1 MNEAEEKRE
10 KENVNISK
18 EQKESNAEISKKKE
32 EQKIE
37 NTDEK
42 EILLKKENKLNKDE
56 YEKEIKDLK
65 AELKQ
70 KDIKLSQSQ
79 ALIVKLKRLLE
90 ANKIDFS
97 SIENE
102 AGNIGKNNKEEK
114 K

>member
-32 EQKIE
+32 EQKDLE

-42 EILLKKENKLNKDE
+42 EILLKKENKFNKDE

-65 AELKQ
+65 AEL
-70 KDIKLSQSQ
+70 SQSQ
-79 ALIVKLKRLLE
+79 ALIAKLKQLLE

>member
-32 EQKIE
+32 EQKDLE

-42 EILLKKENKLNKDE
+42 EILLKKENKFNKDE

-65 AELKQ
+65 AE
-70 KDIKLSQSQ
+70 LSQSQ

-97 SIENE
+97 SIDDE
-102 AGNIGKNNKEEK
+102 AANIGKNNKEEK

>member
-32 EQKIE
+32 EQKDLE

-42 EILLKKENKLNKDE
+42 EILLKKENKFNKDE

-65 AELKQ
+65 AE
-70 KDIKLSQSQ
+70 LSQSQ

-97 SIENE
+97 SIDDE

>member
-32 EQKIE
+32 EQKDLE

-42 EILLKKENKLNKDE
+42 EILLKKENKFNNDE

-65 AELKQ
+65 AE
-70 KDIKLSQSQ
+70 LSQSQ

-97 SIENE
+97 SIDDE
-102 AGNIGKNNKEEK
+102 AANIGKNNKEEK

>member
-32 EQKIE
+32 EQKDLE

-65 AELKQ
+65 AE
-70 KDIKLSQSQ
+70 LSQSQ